1 MTLRA
6 DTLVLFWK
14 DRHSNWS
21 PSIFL
26 QISLFSFEKGNERQN
41 QDTKCSGIGVQPKTS
56 SVCSGFLFSLLRSVH
71 MVFPCTTQGFFQP
84 RMGTVDDDSCCT
96 RLVRRLSTYAGSL
109 LSNISTTDTSD
120 FGLGILRGGAY
131 ILWRDRQLS
140 RYILVH
146 SATSY
151 LTF

>member
-1 MTLRA
+1 
-6 DTLVLFWK
+6 
-14 DRHSNWS
+14 
-21 PSIFL
+21 
-26 QISLFSFEKGNERQN
+26 
-41 QDTKCSGIGVQPKTS
+41 
-56 SVCSGFLFSLLRSVH
+56 

-84 RMGTVDDDSCCT
+84 HMGTVDDDSCCT

-109 LSNISTTDTSD
+109 LSTISTTDTSD

-131 ILWRDRQLS
+131 ILWCDRQLS